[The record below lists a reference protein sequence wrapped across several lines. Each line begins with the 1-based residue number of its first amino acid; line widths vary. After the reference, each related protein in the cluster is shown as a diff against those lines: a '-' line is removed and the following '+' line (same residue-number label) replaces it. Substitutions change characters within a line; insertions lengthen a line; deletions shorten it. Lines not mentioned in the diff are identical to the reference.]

1 MINNK
6 TVFITGGTGSFG
18 KKFVKKILKDH
29 NPKKVIIYSR
39 DELKQYEMRKDSF
52 YKKYK
57 KKLRFFIGDI
67 RDRQRLN
74 LSMKDVDTAI
84 HAAALKQ
91 VDAAEYNPF
100 EVVKTNIIG
109 TENLISSA
117 INNDVDKVLALST
130 DKASSPLNLYGATKL
145 CSDKLIISGNNY
157 TGNKKLK
164 LSVIRY
170 GNVMGSRGSVIP
182 LFLKN
187 KNIPKVRITDSEMTR
202 FNITLE
208 ESVEFV
214 LKCLDLMKG
223 GELFVP
229 KIPSYKLLDLVKAIY
244 GNKKIIVTGTRPG
257 EKIHEEMISINESQ
271 NTLEFKNMFVVLPRN
286 LYKKRNFEI
295 NLKKKL
301 GSFRYCK
308 KNFTYSS
315 DSNNNFLTPAKIKK
329 IIDKN
334 KIDIIF

>member
-182 LFLKN
+182 YFLDLDNQN
-187 KNIPKVRITDSEMTR
+187 KPLTVTDTDMTR
-202 FNITLE
+202 FSLTLNE
-208 ESVEFV
+208 GINFAI
-214 LKCLDLMKG
+214 KTFKMMIG
-223 GELFVP
+223 GEMFVP
-229 KIPSYKLLDLVKAIY
+229 KIPSYKILDLVKAISS
-244 GNKKIIVTGTRPG
+244 KKYVKIGLRPG
-257 EKIHEEMISINESQ
+257 EKLHEDLISASDSPYTFETKDFYVIKPNQLVAPWNE
-271 NTLEFKNMFVVLPRN
+271 TKFKKYN
-286 LYKKRNFEI
+286 
-295 NLKKKL
+295 NLKKI
-301 GSFRYCK
+301 SYCEK
-308 KNFTYSS
+308 DFSYSS
-315 DSNNNFLTPAKIKK
+315 HNNKHFLKSEELKKLIKENIK
-329 IIDKN
+329 
-334 KIDIIF
+334 

>member
-244 GNKKIIVTGTRPG
+244 GNKKIIVTGTGPG

>member
-18 KKFVKKILKDH
+18 KKFVKKILKYY

-39 DELKQYEMRKDSF
+39 DELKQYEMRKDLF
-52 YKKYK
+52 YAKYK

-187 KNIPKVRITDSEMTR
+187 KNIPKVRITDPEMTR

-214 LKCLDLMKG
+214 LKCLDLMRG

-301 GSFRYCK
+301 GSFKYCK

>member
-329 IIDKN
+329 IIDK
-334 KIDIIF
+334 K